1 VRNVVR
7 LLLLLLLMLLL
18 LPRRLA
24 EASLDCVV
32 LERFGSKALRIF
44 RYFREKKYMEEGSL
58 QAVVMIPTNET
69 KMLTYQLLENH
80 FMHLQELARAGAV
93 EAKGRG
99 QLHEGG
105 GGEEV
110 LGRAG
115 GAW

>member
-1 VRNVVR
+1 
-7 LLLLLLLMLLL
+7 
-18 LPRRLA
+18 
-24 EASLDCVV
+24 
-32 LERFGSKALRIF
+32 
-44 RYFREKKYMEEGSL
+44 MEEGSL

-93 EAKGRG
+93 EAEGRG